1 MVGTGVGAAVL
12 VVARVVV
19 VVIFVV
25 GTGAGAAVLVVVRV
39 VVVAGKVV
47 GTVVDGGRVVVVP
60 GTLVLL
66 VLLGLDSGRFVVET
80 GVVVGRL
87 SLLVFEVVAT
97 EVREDNAVAD
107 SLVKAVVLGGVGADV
122 GLKIPQLLTISAAE
136 RAAITKRFIIH
147 RPLHSRK
154 LLRFCLYY
162 TPSEARNR

>member
-1 MVGTGVGAAVL
+1 MVGTGVGAVVL

-25 GTGAGAAVLVVVRV
+25 GTGAGAAVLVVTRV

-47 GTVVDGGRVVVVP
+47 GTVVVGGRVVVVP

-66 VLLGLDSGRFVVET
+66 VLDSGRLVVET

-87 SLLVFEVVAT
+87 SLLVFEVVST

-107 SLVKAVVLGGVGADV
+107 SLVKAVVLGGVDADE

-136 RAAITKRFIIH
+136 RAAITKRFILH